1 MLRALSSGVSGI
13 QQFQNRLD
21 VIGNNIANSNTIAF
35 KAARTDFADAF
46 SQTLQVSSA
55 SSSGAG
61 QSGMQVGSGVN
72 TAAVKNIF
80 TQGALNRTG
89 VGTDLAIS
97 GDGFFIVRDPVS
109 GIDYATRAG
118 DFRLDANGFLITN
131 KGMRVQG
138 FDTGNNTSVGSRGD
152 IRINAD
158 PGFVPAT
165 IDPAATMTTFSIAKN
180 GTVNVQMSDGSEFLR
195 ATITLQRFNDTQA
208 LLKQGDNLFSGI
220 GAAGPLGGTTSPQAE
235 IPGTNGLGEIQANS
249 LELSNVDLANEFA
262 NLISTQRGFQ
272 ASARIITVSDEI
284 LQELVNLKR

>member
-21 VIGNNIANSNTIAF
+21 VIGNNIANSNTVAY

-55 SSSGAG
+55 SSSGSNQA
-61 QSGMQVGSGVN
+61 GMQVGSGVI

-89 VGTDLAIS
+89 VGTDLAID
-97 GDGFFIVRDPVS
+97 GDGFFVVRDPVS
-109 GIDYATRAG
+109 LTEYATRAG
-118 DFRLDANGFLITN
+118 DFRLDSAGYLTTN

-138 FDTGNNTSVGSRGD
+138 FIATPAGARGD
-152 IRINAD
+152 IQIDAQ
-158 PGFVPAT
+158 FAPAT
-165 IDPAATMTTFSIAKN
+165 TDPTATMTTFSIARDGSVK
-180 GTVNVQMSDGSEFLR
+180 VHMSDGTEFLR
-195 ATITLQRFNDTQA
+195 ASILLQRFTDPQA
-208 LLKQGDNLFSGI
+208 LLKEGDNLFSGI
-220 GAAGPLGGTTSPQAE
+220 AAAGPLGGATPLAE
-235 IPGTNGLGEIQANS
+235 LPGTNGLGSIESSA

>member
-55 SSSGAG
+55 SSSGVG

-72 TAAVKNIF
+72 TSAVKNMF

-97 GDGFFIVRDPVS
+97 GDGFFMVRDSLS
-109 GIDYATRAG
+109 GVEYATRAG
-118 DFRLDANGFLITN
+118 DFRLDSAGFLITN
-131 KGMRVQG
+131 KGLRVQG
-138 FDTGNNTSVGSRGD
+138 FTDGAGTLRGD
-152 IRINAD
+152 LLIDAS
-158 PGFVPAT
+158 GAPAT
-165 IDPAATMTTFSIAKN
+165 STPGAAMTTFSISKD
-180 GTVNVQMSDGSEFLR
+180 GGINVHLSDGSEFLR
-195 ATITLQRFNDTQA
+195 GTVLLQKFSDTQA
-208 LLKQGDNLFSGI
+208 LLKEGDNLYSGI
-220 GAAGPLGGTTSPQAE
+220 GAAGPLGGTASPLSQR
-235 IPGTNGLGEIQANS
+235 PGTNGLGEIQASS

-262 NLISTQRGFQ
+262 SLISTQRGFQ
-272 ASARIITVSDEI
+272 ASARIITTSDEI

>member
-61 QSGMQVGSGVN
+61 QAGMQVGSGV
-72 TAAVKNIF
+72 TTSAVKNIF

-89 VGTDLAIS
+89 VGTDLAVD
-97 GDGFFIVRDPVS
+97 GDGFFIVRDPIS
-109 GIDYATRAG
+109 GTEYATRAG
-118 DFRLDANGFLITN
+118 DFRLDSNGYLITN
-131 KGMRVQG
+131 KGLRVQG
-138 FDTGNNTSVGSRGD
+138 FYTGDTTPTGVRGD
-152 IRINAD
+152 IQINAQ
-158 PGFVPAT
+158 GVPAT
-165 IDPAATMTTFSIAKN
+165 TDPNATMTTFSIGKD
-180 GTVNVQMSDGSEFLR
+180 GGINVHMSDGTEYLR
-195 ATITLQRFNDTQA
+195 AAILLQRFSDPQA
-208 LLKQGDNLFSGI
+208 LLKEGDNLYSGI
-220 GAAGPLGGTTSPQAE
+220 GAAGPLGGTASPTAE
-235 IPGTNGLGEIQANS
+235 IPGTNGLGEIQSSS

-262 NLISTQRGFQ
+262 TLIATQRGFQ
-272 ASARIITVSDEI
+272 ASARIITTSDEI

>member
-35 KAARTDFADAF
+35 KAARTDFSDAF

-55 SSSGAG
+55 SSSGSNQA
-61 QSGMQVGSGVN
+61 GMQVGSGVN
-72 TAAVKNIF
+72 TSAVKNIF

-89 VGTDLAIS
+89 VGTDLAID

-109 GIDYATRAG
+109 GIEYATRAG
-118 DFRLDANGFLITN
+118 DFRMDSNGYLITN

-138 FDTGNNTSVGSRGD
+138 YNAANNTPAGSRGD
-152 IRINAD
+152 IQINSSLA
-158 PGFVPAT
+158 PSTTSAT
-165 IDPAATMTTFSIAKN
+165 ASMTTFSIARD
-180 GTVNVQMSDGSEFLR
+180 GTINIHMSDGTEFMR
-195 ATITLQRFNDTQA
+195 AQILMQRFTDPQA
-208 LLKQGDNLFSGI
+208 LLKEGDNLFSGI
-220 GAAGPLGGTTSPQAE
+220 GAAGPLGGTATPSAE
-235 IPGTNGLGEIQANS
+235 APGTNGLGGIESSA

-262 NLISTQRGFQ
+262 NLITTQRGFQ
-272 ASARIITVSDEI
+272 ASARIITTSDEI

>member
-1 MLRALSSGVSGI
+1 MLRALASGVSGI

-35 KAARTDFADAF
+35 KSARTDFADAF

-61 QSGMQVGSGVN
+61 QAGMQVGSGV
-72 TAAVKNIF
+72 TTSAVKNIF

-89 VGTDLAIS
+89 VGTDLAID
-97 GDGFFIVRDPVS
+97 GDGFFIVKDPVS
-109 GIDYATRAG
+109 GAEFATRAG
-118 DFRLDANGFLITN
+118 DFRLDSNGFLITN
-131 KGMRVQG
+131 KGLRVQG
-138 FDTGNNTSVGSRGD
+138 FDTINNTSAAPRGD
-152 IRINAD
+152 IQID
-158 PGFVPAT
+158 PQYAPAT
-165 IDPAATMTTFSIAKN
+165 TAPGAIMSTFSIAKD
-180 GTVNVQMSDGSEFLR
+180 GSVNVHMSDGTEFLR
-195 ATITLQRFNDTQA
+195 ATILLQRFSDPQA
-208 LLKQGDNLFSGI
+208 LLKEGDNMFSGI
-220 GAAGPLGGTTSPQAE
+220 GAAGPLGGTSSPLAE
-235 IPGTNGLGEIQANS
+235 KPGTNGLGDIQSGA